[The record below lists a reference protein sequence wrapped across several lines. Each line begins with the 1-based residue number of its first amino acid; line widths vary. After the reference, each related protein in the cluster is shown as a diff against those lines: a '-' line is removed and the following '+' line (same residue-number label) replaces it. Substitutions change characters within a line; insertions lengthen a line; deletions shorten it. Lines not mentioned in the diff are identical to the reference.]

1 MWWRPTTG
9 DVGHFGF
16 AAASS
21 RPRRTVDHLNV
32 MIDPFE
38 VDAAVREQ
46 PDSCELLLWGREVRG
61 VRVRLDAASLELL
74 GDLLKAAWR
83 RKAPKRVANRVSKP
97 ARAGD
102 AGNT

>member
-1 MWWRPTTG
+1 
-9 DVGHFGF
+9 
-16 AAASS
+16 
-21 RPRRTVDHLNV
+21 